1 MTNDLLGLFVV
12 IPLVTSLATVALVR
26 RPVPQRVLGLA
37 SLCSMLVLALT
48 WLVRIR
54 HGEVMV
60 SQMGAWPA
68 PFGITLVFDS
78 LSGLLLCAGLL
89 VATACY
95 VHGFSMVEPLT
106 ERRYF
111 HPLMQ
116 LLLVGVNQSF
126 LTGDLFNLFVAF
138 EIMLMASYGLL
149 AIGRTRRQMTQAY
162 KYLLLNLVAS
172 TVFVI
177 TAGLVYGM
185 TGTLTIAD
193 LARCVADR
201 TAAGVPLPTGVTGLS
216 VMLLVVF
223 GLKGA
228 FFPLWFWLPD
238 TYHTR
243 ARFRSPRCSA
253 GC

>member
-1 MTNDLLGLFVV
+1 VTNDLLGLFVV

-95 VHGFSMVEPLT
+95 IHGLQFRIIPS
-106 ERRYF
+106 
-111 HPLMQ
+111 
-116 LLLVGVNQSF
+116 
-126 LTGDLFNLFVAF
+126 
-138 EIMLMASYGLL
+138 IM
-149 AIGRTRRQMTQAY
+149 R
-162 KYLLLNLVAS
+162 
-172 TVFVI
+172 
-177 TAGLVYGM
+177 
-185 TGTLTIAD
+185 
-193 LARCVADR
+193 
-201 TAAGVPLPTGVTGLS
+201 
-216 VMLLVVF
+216 
-223 GLKGA
+223 
-228 FFPLWFWLPD
+228 
-238 TYHTR
+238 
-243 ARFRSPRCSA
+243 
-253 GC
+253 